1 MLDEALHLEL
11 FKGAQ
16 SAEKDS
22 GFLGNP
28 CETVEGGFEIEK
40 NFQNGESG

>member
-1 MLDEALHLEL
+1 MLNEALHLEL
-11 FKGAQ
+11 LKGAQ

-28 CETVEGGFEIEK
+28 CETVEGGFEIEE
-40 NFQNGESG
+40 NFQNGERG